1 MEEIA
6 LLKVQFASF
15 GSLPHVVYFH
25 PDIFSASSHGGI
37 LLAEAE
43 VDGLDGGEVVE
54 EATGDALADM
64 FQ

>member
-6 LLKVQFASF
+6 LLKVQFASL
-15 GSLPHVVYFH
+15 GSLPHIVYFH
-25 PDIFSASSHGGI
+25 PDTFSASSHRGI
-37 LLAEAE
+37 LLVQTN

-54 EATGDALADM
+54 EPMGDALADV